1 MVRRAVEDR
10 AGELLGANGL
20 GSFIERQVAY
30 KAPGSQNGP
39 NQLGVRQE
47 HDQHPYVLG
56 HQERH
61 GHSVDLG
68 CAHRKSNPNTLVMES
83 TKEWNGLDSPKRLHC
98 PADNRIRAQRE
109 MCSGAVVVVSVGMQ
123 RVPEMPFAKDHD
135 MIEALLPDRADETFT
150 ISVLPRRL
158 RGFYTV
164 TNDVAWCAVPTHS
177 FGKLPGDTLRWRVCC
192 RRQVG
197 NLAPVVAHH
206 HKSVVQLERDC
217 RNHERIHGGDAVCLI
232 VKNCLPSPGGRSSPP
247 VHILGNGCLSN
258 IDTEFEHFTVD
269 AR

>member
-1 MVRRAVEDR
+1 
-10 AGELLGANGL
+10 
-20 GSFIERQVAY
+20 
-30 KAPGSQNGP
+30 
-39 NQLGVRQE
+39 
-47 HDQHPYVLG
+47 
-56 HQERH
+56 
-61 GHSVDLG
+61 
-68 CAHRKSNPNTLVMES
+68 
-83 TKEWNGLDSPKRLHC
+83 
-98 PADNRIRAQRE
+98 
-109 MCSGAVVVVSVGMQ
+109 MQ